1 MIDTTC
7 IDLNPQA
14 PHVQK
19 FDFFD
24 FPIPTMNKDKFDVVG
39 LSLVLNFVGGL
50 GRRG

>member
-1 MIDTTC
+1 MIDATC

-14 PHVQK
+14 PHVEK

-24 FPIPTMNKDKFDVVG
+24 YPIPVGHAAKFDVVG

-50 GRRG
+50 GKRG